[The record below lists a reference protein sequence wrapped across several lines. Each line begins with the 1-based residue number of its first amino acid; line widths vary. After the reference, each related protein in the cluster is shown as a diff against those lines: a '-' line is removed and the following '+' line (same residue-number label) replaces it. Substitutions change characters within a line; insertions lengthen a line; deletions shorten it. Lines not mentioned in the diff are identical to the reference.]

1 MESVSAFV
9 PILVNVKNKNSE
21 FILKTFNNLNT
32 TNPTDQDYERLKSKK
47 TKLEFVLLSL
57 VVFGKIDCFFYF
69 LIFMFYLFLI
79 HIGISY
85 EYLNFFKARLN
96 VFYSLTFLRFWM
108 NIDIDQSK
116 IKLIKSIKTLKST
129 LLDLIF

>member
-57 VVFGKIDCFFYF
+57 VVFGKINWFFF
-69 LIFMFYLFLI
+69 
-79 HIGISY
+79 
-85 EYLNFFKARLN
+85 NF
-96 VFYSLTFLRFWM
+96 
-108 NIDIDQSK
+108 
-116 IKLIKSIKTLKST
+116 
-129 LLDLIF
+129 